1 MIDYTPGLNSGF
13 RDPGSMRHSD
23 RLGIVAYTL
32 SHIIRESC
40 R

>member
-1 MIDYTPGLNSGF
+1 MIDYTPALDSGF
-13 RDPGSMRHSD
+13 RASESMRNAN